1 VTDHDDILYLSHI
14 DEAAS
19 RIERSAE
26 RRGRDALSTDEDL
39 RNATVFRLQT
49 LAESTQRLAFQ
60 FKSAHPEI
68 PWDDIAGLRNRL
80 VHGYLDV
87 DFDIVWDVV
96 VSDLPPLA
104 RLVREEIDLCQRRE
118 GPVRRLGDGPDLG
131 L

>member
-1 VTDHDDILYLSHI
+1 MTDHDDILYLSHI

-26 RRGRDALSTDEDL
+26 RRGRDALSTGEDL
-39 RNATVFRLQT
+39 RDATVFRLQT
-49 LAESTQRLAFQ
+49 LAESTQRLSFQ

-68 PWDDIAGLRNRL
+68 PWDDNAGLRNRL

-104 RLVREEIDLCQRRE
+104 RLVREEIDLR
-118 GPVRRLGDGPDLG
+118 
-131 L
+131 